1 MRSPRMRR
9 AVALAAM
16 LLASAAAPA
25 GAHQGNPNFRSVVR
39 SVTPSVPGL
48 QVQVLGFDNEMQL
61 TNRTGRAVTIFGY
74 NREPYARVLADGTV
88 QENVRSPAVYLNE
101 DRYGTTPVP
110 PSAKPSLPPQ
120 WRTLDKTG
128 RFVWHD
134 HRMHWMAQST
144 PPIVHDTSR
153 RTKVFDY
160 AIPLRVGAGHGVVGG
175 TLYWIGTPAG
185 FPVAAVVS
193 LVVVVLLAIG
203 LVVVVRRRRDRGER
217 PAGGDRSPPPV
228 REAW

>member
-1 MRSPRMRR
+1 MRPSRMRR
-9 AVALAAM
+9 AAALAAM
-16 LLASAAAPA
+16 LLASAAVPA
-25 GAHQGNPNFRSVVR
+25 AAHQGNPNFRSVIR
-39 SVTPSVPGL
+39 TVTPSTPGL

-74 NREPYARVLADGTV
+74 NSEPYARVLADGTV
-88 QENVRSPAVYLNE
+88 QENLRSPAVYLNE

-134 HRMHWMAQST
+134 HRMHWMAQTT

-160 AIPLRVGAGHGVVGG
+160 AIPLRVGAGHGVVDG
-175 TLYWIGTPAG
+175 TLYWIGSPSG
-185 FPVAAVVS
+185 FPVAAIVS
-193 LVVVVLLAIG
+193 LVVVVLLAVG
-203 LVVVVRRRRDRGER
+203 LVVAVRRRRDRGGR
-217 PAGGDRSPPPV
+217 PTVGDRSETA